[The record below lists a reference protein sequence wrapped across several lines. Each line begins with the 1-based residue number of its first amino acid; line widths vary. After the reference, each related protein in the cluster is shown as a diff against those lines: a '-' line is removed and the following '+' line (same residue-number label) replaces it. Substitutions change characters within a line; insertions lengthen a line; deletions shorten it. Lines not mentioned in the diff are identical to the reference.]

1 MTRSGDPQ
9 RTMIFSAEA
18 NRIVTR
24 FVAAYRKVGADV
36 IGVIVVAVRN
46 LDRQFG
52 PARILGRTRI
62 SAAAVRR
69 GGEGRR
75 GAGVGLPA
83 PVGAEREFIGRA
95 GRQAGQ
101 SRRLGSRSRR
111 NVYPVIAARRSRL
124 IPEIDV
130 VVGRIFEIE
139 RTAQRR
145 LGLTDWEWYSEPNT
159 ARLFFHLLLTANWQ
173 EKQWQGI
180 TIRPG
185 QLVTSQSQL
194 AKQLDLSVRNI
205 RTSLEHL
212 QATGYLTVKTGSKYS
227 IVTIENYASLV
238 GSDRQSDRQATG
250 NRQAADNNLT
260 SLTNQQANK
269 SSSAA
274 APEPTG
280 RPTTSPL
287 VSEFEQDIGK
297 LSASGKRELTGY
309 ADRLGEELARVILRK
324 CIDAGAHSWAYVRKA
339 LIEAET
345 QGCKSAEEY
354 RMTNPI
360 GAGRNRRV
368 DRPEPSGN
376 DFLKNAA
383 RRRPLTKKKEEPH
396 VPET

>member
-1 MTRSGDPQ
+1 MGIDPS
-9 RTMIFSAEA
+9 RG
-18 NRIVTR
+18 
-24 FVAAYRKVGADV
+24 FVAFPR
-36 IGVIVVAVRN
+36 
-46 LDRQFG
+46 
-52 PARILGRTRI
+52 
-62 SAAAVRR
+62 
-69 GGEGRR
+69 
-75 GAGVGLPA
+75 
-83 PVGAEREFIGRA
+83 
-95 GRQAGQ
+95 
-101 SRRLGSRSRR
+101 
-111 NVYPVIAARRSRL
+111 
-124 IPEIDV
+124 
-130 VVGRIFEIE
+130 
-139 RTAQRR
+139 
-145 LGLTDWEWYSEPNT
+145 GLTDWEWYSEPNT

-173 EKQWQGI
+173 EKHWQGI

-260 SLTNQQANK
+260 SLTNQQRNK

-274 APEPTG
+274 APPPPD

-324 CIDAGAHSWAYVRKA
+324 CIDAGAHSWAYVQKA

-396 VPET
+396 VPEP

>member
-1 MTRSGDPQ
+1 MGIDPS
-9 RTMIFSAEA
+9 RG
-18 NRIVTR
+18 
-24 FVAAYRKVGADV
+24 FVAFPR
-36 IGVIVVAVRN
+36 
-46 LDRQFG
+46 
-52 PARILGRTRI
+52 
-62 SAAAVRR
+62 
-69 GGEGRR
+69 
-75 GAGVGLPA
+75 
-83 PVGAEREFIGRA
+83 
-95 GRQAGQ
+95 
-101 SRRLGSRSRR
+101 
-111 NVYPVIAARRSRL
+111 
-124 IPEIDV
+124 
-130 VVGRIFEIE
+130 
-139 RTAQRR
+139 
-145 LGLTDWEWYSEPNT
+145 GLTDWEWYSEPNT

-180 TIRPG
+180 SIRPG

-212 QATGYLTVKTGSKYS
+212 
-227 IVTIENYASLV
+227 
-238 GSDRQSDRQATG
+238 QATG

-345 QGCKSAEEY
+345 QGCRSAEEY

-383 RRRPLTKKKEEPH
+383 RRRPLTKKKEDSN
-396 VPET
+396 VPEP